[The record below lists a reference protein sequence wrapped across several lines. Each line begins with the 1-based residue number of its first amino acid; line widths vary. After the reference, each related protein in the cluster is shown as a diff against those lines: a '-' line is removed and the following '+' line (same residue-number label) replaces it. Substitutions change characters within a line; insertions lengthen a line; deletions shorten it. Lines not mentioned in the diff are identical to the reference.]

1 MIVVADTSP
10 INYLVLIKE
19 QPGSGG
25 SPIPVTTTRRP
36 LPIGSLLPG
45 LSSEA
50 TTRSHRTGGNARI
63 RFATDNAFSGGKSR
77 LAILPHVN
85 GIQFF
90 DKALLL
96 HSQT

>member
-25 SPIPVTTTRRP
+25 SPIPVKTTRRP

-50 TTRSHRTGGNARI
+50 TTRSHRTGGQREDTFRN
-63 RFATDNAFSGGKSR
+63 
-77 LAILPHVN
+77 
-85 GIQFF
+85 
-90 DKALLL
+90 
-96 HSQT
+96 